1 MNHNITFGLIFYEV
15 GFKDLTQQT
24 FGLLLLIFAEMQPK
38 I

>member
-1 MNHNITFGLIFYEV
+1 MFYEL
-15 GFKDLTQQT
+15 GFNDLTQHI